1 MQPGEGRYGSS
12 FASKLQ
18 PAWRCLEM
26 TSKGQIERCS
36 YPVTVEAHRDSQL
49 TFVRLFPE
57 PDDGYTPKHVVVQ
70 PQSKIEYLEAR
81 IPVAWRED
89 AKSISFGV
97 QGDVWLKVRIDGW
110 EGWIHS
116 EEDFE
121 AVGLPQAG

>member
-1 MQPGEGRYGSS
+1 M
-12 FASKLQ
+12 
-18 PAWRCLEM
+18 EM

-36 YPVTVEAHRDSQL
+36 YPVTDDAHRESQL

-70 PQSKIEYLEAR
+70 PQSKIEYHEAR
-81 IPVAWRED
+81 IPVVWTED

-97 QGDVWLKVRIDGW
+97 QEDVWLKVRIDDQ

-116 EEDFE
+116 VEDFE
-121 AVGLPQAG
+121 AVGLPEAG